1 MITLVKQFLEDKNAW
16 EAYVTGRAGTGK
28 TTGLAESVQY
38 CINTGIPYLVLAY
51 THDACRILRS
61 KLPTN
66 AAVMTLHAWLKKRP
80 GINQDATKQQHI
92 QVNVKTA
99 NSTRPRIVF
108 IDEYSMVGEKDLMDI
123 RSEQDNNYDGIP
135 DIKVCWLGDPYQLP
149 PVGDAESVRP
159 SGKYAMTLTKQW
171 RRAEDNP
178 LSSVVEELV
187 AFIEGS
193 KTPVPLEPNKSFIRG
208 RDLDIEY
215 LSDTTGDCILLAYTN
230 KRVQALNALM
240 QGYDEP
246 RIGDPVFSP
255 TTKQTYLYG
264 KVVENP
270 TYVDLPFGEQLHL
283 GSKYKTLEYLLDT
296 NLAQVVELIDADGDV
311 KQVAHVFGHSEH
323 KINHKELANEAA
335 KANREIESTFKGVK
349 AAGWAKA
356 NYTHKLARRRSKAWR
371 DFLTYNECV
380 VCLDFT
386 HAKTV
391 HKSQGSTYTNVYLD
405 TEDLGLAADNDFTMY
420 LRLMYVA
427 ISRARNKVVTN

>member
-1 MITLVKQFLEDKNAW
+1 MITLVKKFLEDPNAW
-16 EAYVTGRAGTGK
+16 EAFVTGRAGTGK

-38 CINTGIPYLVLAY
+38 CIDTKIPYIVLAY

-61 KLPTN
+61 KLPEG

-80 GINQDATKQQHI
+80 GINTDATKQQHI

-159 SGKYAMTLTKQW
+159 HGKYAMTLTKQW

-178 LSSVVEELV
+178 LSAVVEDLV
-187 AFIEGS
+187 AFIEGT
-193 KTPVPLEPNKSFIRG
+193 KTPTPLQANASFLRG
-208 RDLDIEY
+208 KALDIEY
-215 LSDTTGDCILLAYTN
+215 LSDTSGSCILLAYTN
-230 KRVQALNALM
+230 KRVQALNAQM

-246 RIGDPVFSP
+246 KLGDIVFCP
-255 TTKQTYLYG
+255 TTKQTYYFG
-264 KVVENP
+264 KEVENP
-270 TYVDLPFGEQLHL
+270 TYIDLPFGDQLHL
-283 GSKYKTLEYLLDT
+283 GTKYKTLEYLLESG
-296 NLAQVVELIDADGDV
+296 LATVVEVIDEAGDI
-311 KQVAHVFGHSEH
+311 KQVAHTFGHFSH
-323 KINHKELANEAA
+323 KVMHRELSNEAA
-335 KANREIESTFKGVK
+335 SSNREIEQTFRGVK

-356 NYTHKLARRRSKAWR
+356 NYTHKLARRRAKAWR

-380 VCLDFT
+380 VCLDFA